1 MKTLA
6 RRWRAENVRSILRNW
21 RGNPRGAA
29 AEEFAMIL
37 PIALFLFT
45 GTITYGNA
53 IYIDR
58 KVTLTARTVA
68 DLVTQFSSV
77 APPTNTDI
85 QTVLGASSAIIAPYS
100 AANLVVTVSE
110 VQTDASGNATVTWSQ
125 SLNGTQRPVG
135 QAITLPSTIDGAN
148 VTYIL
153 GEVSYTYTPAIGYL
167 VTGPMTLHDQ
177 TYMAPRNSTNIPC
190 TGC

>member
-1 MKTLA
+1 MKTIA
-6 RRWRAENVRSILRNW
+6 RRWRAQDVVSILRNW
-21 RGNPRGAA
+21 RRDPRGAA
-29 AEEFAMIL
+29 VGEFAMIL
-37 PIALFLFT
+37 PVALFLFT

-58 KVTLTARTVA
+58 KVTLTARTVT
-68 DLVTQFSSV
+68 DLVTQYSSV
-77 APPTNTDI
+77 ASTDV

-110 VQTDASGNATVTWSQ
+110 VQTNAAGAATVTWSQ
-125 SLNGTQRPVG
+125 SLNGTKRPVG

-148 VTYIL
+148 ATYIL
-153 GEVSYTYTPAIGYL
+153 GEVSYAYTPSIGYML
-167 VTGPMTLHDQ
+167 TGSMTLHDQ
-177 TYMAPRNSTNIPC
+177 TYMAPRISTSIPC